1 MKILKKAGILAMAC
15 ILGLSSL
22 AACGNKDEV
31 SSDPNTLNV
40 RLFKGGY
47 GTSWVYELASAF
59 EELYAEENYKI
70 NIINPSSDMRGNVA
84 IQEMALGYKDKGI
97 DLYITGDIRPDKVG
111 ELGDY
116 GVLVEEISDLYEMTP
131 VSFDGTEENVKIK
144 DKIYSQLFQNM
155 ADSNGKIYAY
165 PYMNCAAG
173 VVVNT
178 KKLKKYGFTEFPK
191 TTDEWFDMIDNIYCG
206 CNGQENSEKT
216 KVFPITYVP
225 GNTNGYT
232 LSMVS
237 LLMLQ
242 YDEDQFNE
250 FASMQKKDENGN
262 YVDMKDDGYEVYNN
276 ECVLEMLNVC
286 YRLFD
291 NKIASYGTASQ
302 GLDQAQAQIMKDG
315 GAVFMCNGDWMLNE
329 VALNYKNYLND
340 IEYMNYPVVSALG
353 TKLWGDKYSA
363 EDCEK
368 ILSYVIGKVDENV
381 AVDDIVVNVKSDLGK
396 DVTAEEVQD
405 VKRARKSYSDR
416 SSEHQI
422 YIVKGSTKKDIA
434 YKFLRMLASE
444 DCTKIISDNANANS
458 AFSKKENTYNKYK
471 FVQQASKIVNAE
483 DAIPLI
489 YATNRGFK
497 KELNISLYLPS
508 ITHVTSHIATKT
520 LTIYDNG
527 EKKEGA
533 DIKIYRDAAIELQ
546 KSEYE
551 NAKNNWKNWTKNVG

>member
-191 TTDEWFDMIDNIYCG
+191 TTNEWFDMIDNIYCG

-368 ILSYVIGKVDENV
+368 ILSYVIGNMLLGFGVKNIGYFTYFRH
-381 AVDDIVVNVKSDLGK
+381 DDN
-396 DVTAEEVQD
+396 
-405 VKRARKSYSDR
+405 
-416 SSEHQI
+416 SSEFFDQDGSFI
-422 YIVKGSTKKDIA
+422 NDFGEKTDLYYIMQDIMEKNQSFA
-434 YKFLRMLASE
+434 HVIFNFEYV
-444 DCTKIISDNANANS
+444 TS
-458 AFSKKENTYNKYK
+458 ATYNVDSDFKDNFSRYAHQGEFAK
-471 FVQQASKIVNAE
+471 ITKAENDKVNMLITELYDDDNSRYMYMIQNICDSQYQGSKTYQTSKITFSEEYN
-483 DAIPLI
+483 
-489 YATNRGFK
+489 YAV
-497 KELNISLYLPS
+497 I
-508 ITHVTSHIATKT
+508 
-520 LTIYDNG
+520 
-527 EKKEGA
+527 
-533 DIKIYRDAAIELQ
+533 
-546 KSEYE
+546 YE
-551 NAKNNWKNWTKNVG
+551 NAERSLVKLDNHTLTVENKAGSAKFVIPY